1 MWPPSAFL
9 LGAVTL
15 GCALLTLFFFRFW
28 RTTGDRLFVFFAL
41 AFGLLGIHW
50 ALLAFTMPT
59 YEHRPL
65 FYLVRLAA
73 FVLVLIAIVD
83 KNRRAP

>member
-1 MWPPSAFL
+1 VWQLSLFL

-15 GCALLTLFFFRFW
+15 GCALVTLFFVRFW
-28 RTTGDRLFVFFAL
+28 RTTGDRLFGFFAL

-50 ALLAFTMPT
+50 ALLAVTTPT

-65 FYLVRLAA
+65 LYLIRLSA
-73 FVLVLIAIVD
+73 FVLVLVAIAD
-83 KNRRAP
+83 KNRRDR

>member
-1 MWPPSAFL
+1 VWELSLFL

-15 GCALLTLFFFRFW
+15 GCALATLFFFRFW
-28 RTTGDRLFVFFAL
+28 RTTGDRLFAFFAL
-41 AFGLLGIHW
+41 AFGVLGVHW
-50 ALLAFTMPT
+50 ALLAFTTPT

-65 FYLVRLAA
+65 LYLIRLAA
-73 FVLVLIAIVD
+73 FVLVLIAIAD

>member
-1 MWPPSAFL
+1 MWPLSAFL
-9 LGAVTL
+9 LGGVTL

-41 AFGLLGIHW
+41 AFGLLGVHW
-50 ALLAFTMPT
+50 APLAFTTPT

-65 FYLVRLAA
+65 LYLVRLAA
-73 FVLVLIAIVD
+73 FLLVLIAIVD